1 MKEPYE
7 EGVAHHLDPE
17 SCADGRED
25 MGEALTGEHTG
36 RAIELRNHPFGVP
49 TLSFYG
55 EGNTTDDATRE
66 SFVGAAESRNDGMCG
81 SSMRENRETPRPPS
95 PDGGVG
101 RSEKPSG
108 RTSDM
113 HGLGESDDLT
123 VPAKRANKAEPSSAA
138 ESVEGSGSAEG
149 NASHMAARRT
159 QGRQSVSIG
168 LNGVRKAARRKKDAR
183 FTALLHH
190 ITPELLERSY
200 YELKRKASPGVDG
213 VTWQAYGVGLR
224 DRVVDLHDRVHGG
237 TYRAL
242 DALWMGLSR
251 RKVNWVLDADVH
263 GFLETSSYYTPSDEI
278 VSNRLGCASV
288 TLMRR
293 PFRLPRLT

>member
-17 SCADGRED
+17 SCADVRED

-138 ESVEGSGSAEG
+138 ESVAFGAIRGGKRIGRGKRHSHGRASDTGPAKRVDRTEWRTEGSAPEEG
-149 NASHMAARRT
+149 CAIHGPVAPHHTGTARE
-159 QGRQSVSIG
+159 
-168 LNGVRKAARRKKDAR
+168 
-183 FTALLHH
+183 
-190 ITPELLERSY
+190 ELL
-200 YELKRKASPGVDG
+200 
-213 VTWQAYGVGLR
+213 
-224 DRVVDLHDRVHGG
+224 
-237 TYRAL
+237 RA
-242 DALWMGLSR
+242 
-251 RKVNWVLDADVH
+251 
-263 GFLETSSYYTPSDEI
+263 ET
-278 VSNRLGCASV
+278 
-288 TLMRR
+288 
-293 PFRLPRLT
+293 